1 MRENNYTASS
11 HSKKK
16 GVHEKNRRGKLKQR
30 RKKFQLTKLSRNP
43 QTMLHT
49 VEDNIEKTLEA
60 MSDESILKNGGE
72 RLIQE
77 LFPSAKSSEENTES
91 LVIGDFAIQ
100 TSIDKD
106 EKKFLEEHL
115 EFFTIMALYDAL
127 TTQFH
132 LNINPLSWKIK
143 EEKHDE
149 IRLENE
155 KLARAALQDSANFS
169 LLVTH
174 RELIKKWS

>member
-1 MRENNYTASS
+1 MKHILRLWYLFIFLSVMRENNYTAPS

-49 VEDNIEKTLEA
+49 VEDNIEKTLEV

-143 EEKHDE
+143 EEKHD
-149 IRLENE
+149 RPGV
-155 KLARAALQDSANFS
+155 S
-169 LLVTH
+169 
-174 RELIKKWS
+174 